1 MVRLLEQLLAE
12 PLHAC
17 VRSGWRCFG
26 LIFVALVAPWMRV
39 VFVVQDG
46 LIGVTSLPTSWNLLR
61 LGPAGWAFLQ
71 HKRLCGGTRHLRDL
85 HGFEWVVFGGEWC
98 CFVMGTLKNRQ
109 RGQQG
114 MEVTILLGSKSDMPV
129 AEKCTKILDMF
140 EVTYQL
146 RVASAHRSPAFV
158 ESIIKDAEADG
169 CKIFIAM
176 AGLAAALPGAV
187 AALTTKPVI
196 GVPCGGR
203 VPYDSLLSIVQ
214 LPPGVPA
221 ATVGV
226 DRGDNAGYLA
236 TQILALADP
245 AHAARL
251 AQNKLDHVERV
262 KAMDREVNG
271 GV

>member
-1 MVRLLEQLLAE
+1 MGRDGTTGGICRLTSSFWPLSE
-12 PLHAC
+12 PDVWGLIAC
-17 VRSGWRCFG
+17 VRRSF
-26 LIFVALVAPWMRV
+26 LI
-39 VFVVQDG
+39 
-46 LIGVTSLPTSWNLLR
+46 R
-61 LGPAGWAFLQ
+61 LQQA
-71 HKRLCGGTRHLRDL
+71 L
-85 HGFEWVVFGGEWC
+85 HGLKWAGFHLEVEVKG
-98 CFVMGTLKNRQ
+98 MGTLMNRQ
-109 RGQQG
+109 RGHDV

-129 AEKCTKILDMF
+129 AEKCTKILEMF

-169 CKIFIAM
+169 CKVFIAM

-236 TQILALADP
+236 TQILAIADP

-251 AQNKLDHVERV
+251 AQNKLDQVERV

-271 GV
+271 GA